1 LLFFGDKYSDIV
13 RMVQTGDYSTELCGG
28 THLQVTGAIGLFKVI
43 GESSV
48 AAGTRRIEA
57 LTGAT
62 AVQQQ
67 QRDSALLQQMSSLL
81 KAQRNRIPDRLK
93 KLLRDNH
100 QLEQELADFK
110 TQLSTAQTTDLTRHS
125 VEVKGINVVAQFVEN
140 LDRNGLRNLTDDLK
154 NRLGS
159 GIVVLG
165 TGTKDNVSLIVGVT
179 SDLTPSIQAG
189 NLMKVIATS
198 AGGQGGGRPELA
210 QGGTSD
216 LKQAKSTVSKAPQL
230 IEDLI

>member
-1 LLFFGDKYSDIV
+1 
-13 RMVQTGDYSTELCGG
+13 M
-28 THLQVTGAIGLFKVI
+28 
-43 GESSV
+43 

-67 QRDSALLQQMSSLL
+67 QSDSALLQQMSSLL
-81 KAQRNRIPDRLK
+81 KAQRNRNPDRLK

>member
-1 LLFFGDKYSDIV
+1 
-13 RMVQTGDYSTELCGG
+13 M
-28 THLQVTGAIGLFKVI
+28 
-43 GESSV
+43 

-67 QRDSALLQQMSSLL
+67 QMDSALLQQMSSLL

-110 TQLSTAQTTDLTRHS
+110 TQLATAQTTDLTRHS
-125 VEVKGINVVAQFVEN
+125 IEVKGINVVAQFVEN

-198 AGGQGGGRPELA
+198 AGGRGGGRPGRRCCGRDS
-210 QGGTSD
+210 QR
-216 LKQAKSTVSKAPQL
+216 PR
-230 IEDLI
+230 